1 MLMIGQYR
9 FGMGQ
14 NSMAPGTP
22 APGGNGTP
30 GLRLVLRLY
39 GVSDANGLVTSTGNR
54 LIFQGQLTTP
64 AGSKTPI
71 VVDQAFVLNGG
82 SALVQAPLNLPSLT
96 GPATIT
102 IDQIIVA
109 DDGGSAFA
117 VPGIALIQPTPQFTP
132 GPTPGVGCTHD
143 SDCDDG
149 NPDTR
154 DLCMPMGC
162 VHMPGHMGMS
172 GQPMM

>member
-1 MLMIGQYR
+1 MIGQYM

-14 NSMAPGTP
+14 NSMGPGTP
-22 APGGNGTP
+22 TPGGNRTP

-39 GVSDANGLVTSTGNR
+39 GVSDANGLITSTGNH

-71 VVDQAFVLNGG
+71 MVDHVFVLNNG
-82 SALVQAPLNLPSLT
+82 SALVQAPLSLPSLT

-109 DDGGSAFA
+109 DDDGSAFA
-117 VPGIALIQPTPQFTP
+117 VPGIALIQPTPQATP
-132 GPTPGVGCTHD
+132 RPTTGVGCTRD
-143 SDCDDG
+143 KATCDDG

-154 DLCMPMGC
+154 DLCMPLGC
-162 VHMPGHMGMS
+162 VHTPGHMGMS
-172 GQPMM
+172 GAPMM